1 MAGWSLSRGRTAR
14 AATAARTSLP
24 GNRRSLASGRCGKPY
39 AVSVGQ
45 PFLDQ
50 VSGAIRERLRAGR
63 KLGVEDIAG
72 SLYLS
77 RSALQRRLRERAT
90 TFSQLRREVRV
101 EVAIERLTR
110 GESCS
115 SAANHVGLSRD
126 HLCKL
131 VYEYADLTP
140 RQIVRACQLS
150 ARVQRWRRSVPP
162 QAGTKL
168 YYKRLEHWRAIN
180 AEVEQLLAGLS
191 DGHPLAAWGRELRR
205 VIRRPDYRRQP
216 HRKQVRTERQ
226 REKDEVLEE
235 LHRAVWL
242 GRQRQARDKPGRRCS
257 SAVAPTVVTDV

>member
-1 MAGWSLSRGRTAR
+1 M
-14 AATAARTSLP
+14 
-24 GNRRSLASGRCGKPY
+24 
-39 AVSVGQ
+39 SVGQ

-50 VSGAIRERLRAGR
+50 VRGAIRERLRAGR
-63 KLGVEDIAG
+63 ELGVEDIAG

-77 RSALQRRLRERAT
+77 RSALQRRLRESAT
-90 TFSQLRREVRV
+90 TFSKLRREVRV
-101 EVAIERLTR
+101 EVAVEHLTR

-131 VYEYADLTP
+131 VREYADPTP
-140 RQIVRACQLS
+140 RQIVRASQLS

-162 QAGTKL
+162 RAGTKL
-168 YYKRLEHWRAIN
+168 YYKRLERWKAIN
-180 AEVEQLLAGLS
+180 AEVEQLLTGLS

-226 REKDEVLEE
+226 REEDEVLEE
-235 LHRAVWL
+235 LHRALWL
-242 GRQRQARDKPGRRCS
+242 ARQRQARDKPGHQGS
-257 SAVAPTVVTDV
+257 PAVAPTVVADV